1 MRTASPNFT
10 LQENIDILHSW
21 LDFLQK
27 EAESVNVQTYLES
40 QLELL
45 EQYVLEESNIDLI
58 RAGIFVI
65 IRQTENLATLLEE
78 DNLGDTFLTE
88 RPMKN
93 RILKTCDV
101 ILLYC

>member
-1 MRTASPNFT
+1 MRTASPDFT
-10 LQENIDILHSW
+10 LQENLDILHSW

-27 EAESVNVQTYLES
+27 EAESVNVQTYLQSEL
-40 QLELL
+40 QLL
-45 EQYVLEESNIDLI
+45 ERYVLNESNIDLI
-58 RAGIFVI
+58 RAGILVI
-65 IRQTENLATLLEE
+65 IRQTEKLATLLEK

-88 RPMKN
+88 RPMNN

>member
-27 EAESVNVQTYLES
+27 EAESVNVQTYLQS

-45 EQYVLEESNIDLI
+45 ERYVLDESNIDLI

-65 IRQTENLATLLEE
+65 IRQTKKLATLLEE
-78 DNLGDTFLTE
+78 NNLGDTFLTE
-88 RPMKN
+88 RPMNN
-93 RILKTCDV
+93 RILKTCNV

>member
-1 MRTASPNFT
+1 MRTASPDFT

-27 EAESVNVQTYLES
+27 EAESVNVQTYLQS
-40 QLELL
+40 QIELL
-45 EQYVLEESNIDLI
+45 KQYVLDESNIDLI
-58 RAGIFVI
+58 RAGILVI
-65 IRQTENLATLLEE
+65 VQQIEKLATLLEE

-93 RILKTCDV
+93 RIIKTCDV